1 MTHFDSDRELDALL
15 HSADD
20 RILESVEGALDTAV
34 GLAAITG
41 APPKSTVT
49 PIRSTTAQT
58 KPMERRRTEGPGD
71 SAPESRLRA
80 QAPAAQV
87 NSLDGLRAEPR
98 RDEVRVLDNHMP
110 SPPEEAV
117 TTLDQHMP
125 SPPEEAVTTLDNHMP
140 GEPTPAPEITTMDND
155 MPHPPSL
162 DLDGNK

>member
-41 APPKSTVT
+41 APPNSTVT

-80 QAPAAQV
+80 QAPTAQV
-87 NSLDGLRAEPR
+87 NSLDGLRPEPR
-98 RDEVRVLDNHMP
+98 RDEITTLDSHATEEPVTMLGNHMP
-110 SPPEEAV
+110 SEPTSESEIASM
-117 TTLDQHMP
+117 DNGMP
-125 SPPEEAVTTLDNHMP
+125 SPPA
-140 GEPTPAPEITTMDND
+140 
-155 MPHPPSL
+155 L

>member
-34 GLAAITG
+34 GLAAIIG
-41 APPKSTVT
+41 APPNSTVT

-87 NSLDGLRAEPR
+87 NSLDALRSEPR
-98 RDEVRVLDNHMP
+98 RDEVSVLDNHMP
-110 SPPEEAV
+110 SPPKKETV
-117 TTLDQHMP
+117 TALDNPMP
-125 SPPEEAVTTLDNHMP
+125 S
-140 GEPTPAPEITTMDND
+140 EPTSESEITTMDNG
-155 MPHPPSL
+155 MPHPPAL
-162 DLDGNK
+162 DLDGDK